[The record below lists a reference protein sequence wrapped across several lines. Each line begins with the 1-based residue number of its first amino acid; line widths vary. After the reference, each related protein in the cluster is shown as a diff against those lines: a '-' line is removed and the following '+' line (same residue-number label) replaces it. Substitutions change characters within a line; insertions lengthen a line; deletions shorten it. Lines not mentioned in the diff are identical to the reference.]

1 MLITMGGEYW
11 TTESKHRPS
20 YLHILQEGSFVDA
33 KSDRFYCVADFLGYR
48 KEIMEELRQLIS
60 TVSSNA
66 KRVVVH

>member
-33 KSDRFYCVADFLGYR
+33 KSDKFYRVADFW
-48 KEIMEELRQLIS
+48 
-60 TVSSNA
+60 V
-66 KRVVVH
+66 